1 MHTALFSQLGHKGD
15 LILLHFR
22 DSFEALNQVELDLA
36 QTSLIDFLDPAHS
49 YVSVVELGLY
59 ESTRKTYEAAAA
71 KGYEQH
77 SPEWNADVAASLSAA
92 QRR

>member
-1 MHTALFSQLGHKGD
+1 M
-15 LILLHFR
+15 
-22 DSFEALNQVELDLA
+22 
-36 QTSLIDFLDPAHS
+36 HS

-77 SPEWNADVAASLSAA
+77 SPEWNAEVAESMKRGAEAMKTRLWPSMPEAKYICFYPMDRSAAS
-92 QRR
+92 R